1 MTGKIK
7 FSTSIALW
15 TIAGIAI
22 HAVMPFNAAAE
33 TEQTRPNILWIY
45 IDDQDPRYGCYGE
58 ELVTTPNID
67 ALAAAG
73 VMFERAYVPV
83 PVCAPSRSA
92 LITGSYPIRLGM
104 HNMRSSRDPSAP
116 IYLPDDLE
124 TLPELFRKAGYAT
137 YNHNKDDYNFVYD
150 RSALYSHGVVPGM
163 VNAVNWKGLRGKG
176 DWRDVPEGTPF
187 FGQFQPPGG
196 KSASGIAEQL
206 IKLGYTPVDPADVT
220 VPPQYPDVPEIREKI
235 AEHLNTMQRTDYEV
249 GKLLDRL
256 KEDGL
261 WDNTIIFLFTDHGS
275 DMPRAKEFCYEE
287 GLRVPLI
294 VAAPGMTDIVKPGTV
309 RTDITALL
317 DVTATSLALAGL
329 ETPAY
334 MDSKNLFADNYK
346 REFIFSSRDRCSW
359 TVDRIRS
366 VRSDR
371 YHYIRNFMTDR
382 PLMQNN
388 YRTPL
393 PISKKLVAMYE
404 NGDLTPGQALP
415 YEKRPPEELYD
426 MEQDP
431 HQIKN
436 LANDPEHAAVL
447 EKMRSALAG
456 WIGDTGDRGQF
467 PESRAAL
474 QAVKNRVG
482 EYAVGPEFEGLTVT
496 KPVVKGK
503 SK

>member
-1 MTGKIK
+1 
-7 FSTSIALW
+7 
-15 TIAGIAI
+15 
-22 HAVMPFNAAAE
+22 
-33 TEQTRPNILWIY
+33 
-45 IDDQDPRYGCYGE
+45 
-58 ELVTTPNID
+58 
-67 ALAAAG
+67 
-73 VMFERAYVPV
+73 
-83 PVCAPSRSA
+83 
-92 LITGSYPIRLGM
+92 
-104 HNMRSSRDPSAP
+104 MRSSRDPSAP
-116 IYLPDDLE
+116 IHLPDGFK
-124 TLPELFRKAGYAT
+124 TLPEVFREAGYAT

-163 VNAVNWKGLRGKG
+163 VNAVNWKGLSGEG
-176 DWRDVPEGTPF
+176 DWREVPEGTPF

-196 KSASGIAEQL
+196 KSASGIADQL

-220 VPPQYPDVPEIREKI
+220 VPPQYPDIPEIREKI

-249 GKLLDRL
+249 GQLLERL
-256 KEDGL
+256 KADGH
-261 WDNTIIFLFTDHGS
+261 WENTIIFLFTDHGS
-275 DMPRAKEFCYEE
+275 DMPRSKEFCYEE

-294 VAAPGMTDIVKPGTV
+294 VAAPGMQDIVRPGTV
-309 RTDITALL
+309 RTDITALM
-317 DVTATSLALAGL
+317 DVAATSLALAGL
-329 ETPAY
+329 EVPEY
-334 MDSKNLFADNYK
+334 MDSKNVFADNYK
-346 REFIFSSRDRCSW
+346 REFVFSSRDRCSW

-404 NGDLTPGQALP
+404 DGELTPGQAMP
-415 YEKRPPEELYD
+415 YGMRPPEELYD

-436 LANDPEHAAVL
+436 LANDPEHATVL
-447 EKMRSALAG
+447 ERMRSALAG

-482 EYAVGPEFEGLTVT
+482 EYAVGPEFEGLSVT
-496 KPVVKGK
+496 NPVAKGTK
-503 SK
+503 K